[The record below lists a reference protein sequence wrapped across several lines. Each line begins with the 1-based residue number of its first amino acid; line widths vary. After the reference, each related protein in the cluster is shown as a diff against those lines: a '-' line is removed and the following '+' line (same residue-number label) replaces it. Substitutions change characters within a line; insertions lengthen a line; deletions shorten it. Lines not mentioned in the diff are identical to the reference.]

1 MKKLLKI
8 FITLNIIFFWSIWL
22 IYADENGTTST
33 WWDGT
38 SKVVVTEKIPW
49 MDCKWVDNQPIESR
63 KYTCTVEWW
72 FGSVMKMLAG
82 FIKYITFLAALGWV
96 LMLVVSWMR
105 LSIEWKKDEAKKMVK
120 NVIIALLVIFL
131 MWFILNTVAPWVYK

>member
-1 MKKLLKI
+1 MKKLSKI
-8 FITLNIIFFWSIWL
+8 LVSIILFLSWNSVYIFAAWETS
-22 IYADENGTTST
+22 ADSKT
-33 WWDGT
+33 
-38 SKVVVTEKIPW
+38 KVVVTEKIPW
-49 MDCKWVDNQPIESR
+49 MDCTWEDNQPIENRS
-63 KYTCTVEWW
+63 YECTVEWW